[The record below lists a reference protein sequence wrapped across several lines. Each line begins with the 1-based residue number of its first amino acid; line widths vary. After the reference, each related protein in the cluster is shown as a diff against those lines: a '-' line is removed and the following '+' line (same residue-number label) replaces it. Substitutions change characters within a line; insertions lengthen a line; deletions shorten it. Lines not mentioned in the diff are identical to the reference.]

1 MNTSISRR
9 QFLKASG
16 LAAAGACAAGLL
28 TGCGGSSSGSASGAA
43 SSGSGSSYTILYDSQ
58 PATLNYLTTGTDL
71 EMVVGANCVDTLVE
85 YDNKGVMREGLATSW
100 DWDINTLTWTFHL
113 REENWV
119 DCNGEVV
126 APVTAQ
132 DFVDALKYV
141 LTPDYAASNVGLVTA
156 YIAGADDYY
165 SYHVYLNNANTG
177 VVDDD
182 GTTYTVDGSGVVTVT
197 APDSDPATYA
207 PVDFDAVGVTAV
219 DDHTLTYTLTYDF
232 PGFLSLLCY
241 LPYEPAYG
249 PLLEETGDQ
258 FATSAETTGT
268 DLEMVVGANCVDTL
282 VEYDNKGVMREGLAT
297 SWDWDINTLTWTFHL
312 REENWVD
319 CNGEVV
325 APVTAQDFVDAL
337 KYVLTPDYAASNV
350 GLVTAYIAGADDYY
364 SYHVYL
370 NNANTGVVDDDGTTY
385 TVDGSGVV
393 TVTAPDSDP
402 ATYAPVDFD
411 AVGVTAVDDHTLTYT
426 LTYDFPGFLSLLCYL
441 PYEPAYGPLLEE
453 TGDQF
458 ATSAETT
465 YSCGAFYLAAY
476 ESLETWVMKKNPENY
491 DADNVFIDTI
501 SRIYNAEA
509 SVNGPEMIKRGE
521 IDEAT
526 IGSDILDSW
535 LSDDTTKD
543 MVSMDRPN
551 TNYTYFYMFN
561 FMPFSHEF
569 SNWSVEG
576 MDAEYEPENW
586 AKAINNTN
594 FRKSFL
600 YGINNSVTLAVKAP
614 EGYDNYKLNT
624 ITPPSFC
631 ANADGV
637 DYLKCGD
644 LANITEFFDEAKAKE
659 YRDAAIPEL
668 TAAGVTFPIKVQMPY
683 NPSSTDWDKQ
693 CQVFKQQLEGVLN
706 DGFDFIDII
715 ITAGPSD
722 SFLSS
727 VRRNGKFAFLQC
739 NWGADYSDPQ
749 TETDPFYQAE
759 GARGSRYAF
768 LRTGVEDGFIT
779 GDTADAVMNYM
790 KAIEEAVKITD
801 DINARYD
808 AFANAEASL
817 INNALVVPL
826 GMSIPAYIATRLNY
840 WEGQYAS
847 TGFSNKRLKG
857 IHVLDHYISMSE
869 YEANRDAR

>member
-1 MNTSISRR
+1 MDHSISRR

-28 TGCGGSSSGSASGAA
+28 TSCGGSSSAGSTGSAASGTVDT
-43 SSGSGSSYTILYDSQ
+43 SKYTILYSSQ
-58 PATLNYLTTGTDL
+58 PATLNYLTTATDL

-100 DWDINTLTWTFHL
+100 DWDADTLTWTFHL

-119 DCNGEVV
+119 DNNGEVV

-141 LTPDYAASNVGLVTA
+141 LTPDYASSNVGLVTA

-165 SYHVYLNNANTG
+165 NYYVYLNNANTG

-182 GTTYTVDGSGVVTVT
+182 GTTYTADASGVVTVT
-197 APDSDPATYA
+197 APDGTASTYE
-207 PVDFDAVGVTAV
+207 PLDFDTVGVTAV

-249 PLLEETGDQ
+249 PLLDEMGDQ
-258 FATSAETTGT
+258 YATSAET
-268 DLEMVVGANCVDTL
+268 M
-282 VEYDNKGVMREGLAT
+282 
-297 SWDWDINTLTWTFHL
+297 
-312 REENWVD
+312 
-319 CNGEVV
+319 
-325 APVTAQDFVDAL
+325 
-337 KYVLTPDYAASNV
+337 
-350 GLVTAYIAGADDYY
+350 
-364 SYHVYL
+364 
-370 NNANTGVVDDDGTTY
+370 
-385 TVDGSGVV
+385 
-393 TVTAPDSDP
+393 
-402 ATYAPVDFD
+402 
-411 AVGVTAVDDHTLTYT
+411 
-426 LTYDFPGFLSLLCYL
+426 
-441 PYEPAYGPLLEE
+441 
-453 TGDQF
+453 
-458 ATSAETT
+458 
-465 YSCGAFYLAAY
+465 YSCGAFYLADY
-476 ESLETWVMKKNPENY
+476 ESLETWIMKKNPENY
-491 DADNVFIDTI
+491 DADNVFIETI

-509 SVNGPEMIKRGE
+509 AVNGPEMIKRGE

-535 LSDDTTKD
+535 LSDDTTKS

-561 FMPFSHEF
+561 FMPYAHEF

-576 MDAEYEPENW
+576 VDAEYEPDNW

-594 FRKSFL
+594 FRKAFL
-600 YGINNSVTLAVKAP
+600 YGINNAVTLAVSAP
-614 EGYDNYKLNT
+614 EGYDGYKLNT
-624 ITPPSFC
+624 ITPPNFC
-631 ANADGV
+631 ATTAGV
-637 DYLKCGD
+637 DYTQCGD

-659 YRDAAIPEL
+659 FRDAAIEEL
-668 TAAGVTFPIKVQMPY
+668 TAAGATFPIKVQLPY

-706 DGFDFIDII
+706 DGFDFIDVI
-715 ITAGPSD
+715 ITEGPAD

-727 VRRNGKFAFLQC
+727 VRRNGKFEFLLC
-739 NWGADYSDPQ
+739 NWGADYSDPE

-759 GARGSRYAF
+759 DSRGMRYAY

-779 GDTADAVMNYM
+779 GDTADAIMQYM
-790 KAIEEAVKITD
+790 TAIEAAKQITD
-801 DINARYD
+801 DIDARYK
-808 AFANAEASL
+808 AFADAEALL
-817 INNALVVPL
+817 INNALVIPR
-826 GMSIPAYIATRLNY
+826 GMSVPAYLATRLNY

-857 IHVLDHYISMSE
+857 IHMLDHYVSMEE